1 MNGGDLNFIRAIT
14 DKNSYKDIGIV
25 ANELKMYCSEH
36 GYESP
41 RFWPAN
47 FTKEYAVSLL
57 MVGNDRL
64 EEFDANVVFLLGEH
78 GKNEAK
84 LLGQILDELKEPV
97 VLTIPLALSANQ
109 QKLYKSLG
117 FTLMP
122 VRLTDTNE
130 REHEVY
136 IKGSMKMGGW
146 ANMMTRVEGIDSD
159 IISIKRPASI
169 IFFSFLSFKLSQVLR
184 KTSRLFRV

>member
-1 MNGGDLNFIRAIT
+1 MQKYNEKDVIMEKGSIT
-14 DKNSYKDIGIV
+14 RR
-25 ANELKMYCSEH
+25 ELAKH
-36 GYESP
+36 GWGHVYENP
-41 RFWPAN
+41 KFWPASC
-47 FTKEYAVSLL
+47 TKDFAVSLH
-57 MVGNDRL
+57 MMGNDRW
-64 EEFDANVVFLLGEH
+64 EEFDANVVFVLGEY
-78 GKNEAK
+78 GKKQTK
-84 LLGQILDELKEPV
+84 LLGKILDELKEPV
-97 VLTIPLALSANQ
+97 VLTIPLAVPANQ